1 MGRAVQPGE
10 TVFLHRR
17 CDAQHTCPS
26 GLRELSCSAP
36 GPDQSGTS
44 GRPRKDGDI
53 CRLPAP
59 PRWTAITAALTCAV
73 VLGGCGPGHIH
84 QPLSLELGDPASAAG
99 AFSIN
104 EDDVYAVALEVR
116 PTGDSAE
123 LRGRVRSYFEVSF
136 ERPLVAHVV
145 LSRKSPGKAPAV
157 IVEKSISAPISAPGT
172 ATP

>member
-1 MGRAVQPGE
+1 M
-10 TVFLHRR
+10 
-17 CDAQHTCPS
+17 
-26 GLRELSCSAP
+26 
-36 GPDQSGTS
+36 
-44 GRPRKDGDI
+44 
-53 CRLPAP
+53 P

-73 VLGGCGPGHIH
+73 VFGGCGPGHIH

-104 EDDVYAVALEVR
+104 EDDVYEVALEVR

-157 IVEKSISAPISAPGT
+157 IVEKSISAPDFSAWNSDAMTMKLARSRLPEGDYEVR
-172 ATP
+172 ATLSGRKFRSYDYRTRLVVEHAYTGK